1 MALLEHGFLGAEAE
15 KTRQQILQKY
25 ADLFGLLKELN
36 AVCHEY
42 MTTAKCNWQ
51 SRPTFQAISYFTRGL
66 MTYQSLIILSEH
78 GCIDDVRALC
88 RTLLQACF
96 RLAAIA
102 TDPTVLDRIMVN
114 TLDLDRKRLRFFKSG
129 ILRIPPGMENTDWDA
144 KIAEKDALIQKLG
157 GSKVTEQQLAEIG
170 GRSEDYASYLH
181 LSDAAHTSP
190 YDLLSFLK
198 FDQDHNLLGFN
209 YGPHDKN
216 LITYA
221 TYAMKLQAD
230 NLVNA
235 DKVIKFGLPAS
246 FLDLQNRSIRFRP
259 DMPGMFNPQD

>member
-1 MALLEHGFLGAEAE
+1 MALFEHGFLGAEAE
-15 KTRQQILQKY
+15 ETRQQILQKY

-42 MTTAKCNWQ
+42 MTTVKCNWQ
-51 SRPTFQAISYFTRGL
+51 SRPTFQAISYFIRGL

-102 TDPTVLDRIMVN
+102 ADPTVIDRIVAN
-114 TLDLDRKRLRFFKSG
+114 AVDLDRKRLRFFKSG
-129 ILRIPPGMENTDWDA
+129 TLRIPPGAENIDWDA

-157 GSKVTEQQLAEIG
+157 GSMVTEQQLAQIG
-170 GRSEDYASYLH
+170 GRLEDYASYLH
-181 LSDAAHTSP
+181 LSDAAHASP
-190 YDLLSFLK
+190 HDLRSFLK
-198 FDQDHNLLGFN
+198 FDQNDNLLGFN
-209 YGPHDKN
+209 YGPHDKD
-216 LITYA
+216 LITYT
-221 TYAMKLQAD
+221 TYAMTLQAD
-230 NLVNA
+230 NLINA

-246 FLDLQNRSIRFRP
+246 FSDFQNRSIRFRP